1 MKKTFS
7 ILAVSAIMLTV
18 ACGPSAEEKAKKDKA
33 IADSIESQ
41 DAMIMELE
49 TQKAMAI
56 SDSIAA
62 IEKAKVDSLAA
73 DSIAKA
79 ATKKK

>member
-1 MKKTFS
+1 MKKIFS

-33 IADSIESQ
+33 TADSINIQ
-41 DAMIMELE
+41 DAIMMERSI
-49 TQKAMAI
+49 AI

>member
-1 MKKTFS
+1 MKKIFS
-7 ILAVSAIMLTV
+7 ILAVSAIMLIV

-41 DAMIMELE
+41 EAMMMELE
-49 TQKAMAI
+49 AQKAQAI

-62 IEKAKVDSLAA
+62 LEKAKTDSIAA

-79 ATKKK
+79 TTKKK

>member
-1 MKKTFS
+1 MKKTLS
-7 ILAVSAIMLTV
+7 ILALSIAIFTI

-41 DAMIMELE
+41 EAMMMELE
-49 TQKAMAI
+49 AQKAMAI

>member
-1 MKKTFS
+1 MKKTLS
-7 ILAVSAIMLTV
+7 ILALSIAMFTI

-41 DAMIMELE
+41 EAMMMELE
-49 TQKAMAI
+49 AQKAQAI

-62 IEKAKVDSLAA
+62 LEKAKTDSIAA

-79 ATKKK
+79 TTKKK